1 MAGELIGYTGLNAR
15 ITAVADP
22 RTRQHVARRWQI
34 LTIRG
39 AKIRVPR
46 KTSNLGRTIQPG
58 LLTDEN
64 ATVVVTAD
72 YAAAVEL
79 GTKPHIIRP
88 KPGRVGRN
96 GRPAALAWGGARRLS
111 GSLRS
116 GASPEHFAS
125 FVNHPG
131 TRPHPFLRPAA
142 VEALH
147 EEGLMDEIIISWN
160 GAA

>member
-1 MAGELIGYTGLNAR
+1 MAGLIGYQGLNAR
-15 ITAVADP
+15 ITAVTSP
-22 RTRQHVARRWQI
+22 QTRQHIARRWQI

-58 LLTDEN
+58 LLTDLQ

-79 GTKPHIIRP
+79 GSKPHIIRP
-88 KPGRVGRN
+88 RPGRIGRN

-111 GSLRS
+111 GSLRT
-116 GASPEHFAS
+116 GASPEFFARY
-125 FVNHPG
+125 VNHPG

-142 VEALH
+142 EEALQ
-147 EEGLMDEIIISWN
+147 EEGLVDEIILSWN

>member
-1 MAGELIGYTGLNAR
+1 MAELIGYRALNAR
-15 ITAVADP
+15 IDAVVAP
-22 RTRQHVARRWQI
+22 QTRHHIARRWQVA
-34 LTIRG
+34 TIRG

-46 KTSNLGRTIQPG
+46 RTSNLGRTIQPG
-58 LLTDEN
+58 LLSDVE
-64 ATVVVTAD
+64 ATVIVTAS

-79 GTKPHIIRP
+79 GSKPHLIRP

-116 GASPEHFAS
+116 GASPEFFARW
-125 FVNHPG
+125 VNHPG

-142 VEALH
+142 EEALQ
-147 EEGLMDEIIISWN
+147 EAGLVDEIVISWN